1 VSDDV
6 STVLAENLKR
16 LREEAGLS
24 QQALSD
30 RSGVPRPTVAHL
42 ESGAANPTLAVVTK
56 LARALGVSLDGLI
69 EPRHAPLRV
78 LEPTELRSERHG
90 KTKRIRLLPEGVG
103 REVVVERIVFSPGGR
118 VRVEVS
124 PGSVDVIACERGE
137 LQLTSGVVE
146 TAVRAER
153 VAVLRGSVECS
164 SSQGAVAY
172 RVGGLSFG

>member
-6 STVLAENLKR
+6 STTLAENLKR
-16 LREEAGLS
+16 LREESGLS
-24 QQALSD
+24 QQALAD

-56 LARALGVSLDGLI
+56 LARALGVSLDGLV
-69 EPRHAPLRV
+69 EPRLPPIRV
-78 LEPTELRSERHG
+78 LEATELRSERHA
-90 KTKRIRLLPEGVG
+90 KTKRTRLLPEGVG
-103 REVVVERIVFSPGGR
+103 REVVVERIVFAPGGR
-118 VRVEVS
+118 ARLEVH

-137 LQLTSGVVE
+137 LHLASGALE

-164 SSQGAVAY
+164 SAQGAVAY
-172 RVGGLSFG
+172 RVGGLTFG